1 MVVLQTGREQAERLR
16 LRPGSPVPSNLDGL
30 ADDSCGQPVAV
41 EPNVDIFMHMIL
53 LDWDHHLAMAFGDT
67 VVVTPDGCETLS
79 QIGTG
84 LTIN

>member
-16 LRPGSPVPSNLDGL
+16 LRLGSPVPSNLDGL
-30 ADDSCGQPVAV
+30 ADDLCGQPVAV
-41 EPNVDIFMHMIL
+41 EPHVDIFMHMML
-53 LDWDHHLAMAFGDT
+53 LDWDHHQAMAA

>member
-16 LRPGSPVPSNLDGL
+16 LRPGSPVPSILDGL
-30 ADDSCGQPVAV
+30 ADDLCGQPVAV

-53 LDWDHHLAMAFGDT
+53 LEWDHHLAMAA

>member
-1 MVVLQTGREQAERLR
+1 MIHAG
-16 LRPGSPVPSNLDGL
+16 N
-30 ADDSCGQPVAV
+30 PVAV

-53 LDWDHHLAMAFGDT
+53 LDWDHHLAMAA
-67 VVVTPDGCETLS
+67 VVVTPDGCETLT

>member
-1 MVVLQTGREQAERLR
+1 MIHAG
-16 LRPGSPVPSNLDGL
+16 NL
-30 ADDSCGQPVAV
+30 VAV

-67 VVVTPDGCETLS
+67 VVVTPDDCETLS
-79 QIGTG
+79 QMGTG